1 MNVNPYLYFDHNA
14 TTPVADEV
22 LQAMLPFFQLHFA
35 NAASQT
41 HPMGRRAKDAVELA
55 RTQVAEL
62 LNAETSEIYFTSGAT
77 EALNTALKGIFSK
90 YKNKG
95 KHIVSVATEHSA
107 VLDTLTFLEKQG
119 AEITLLLVVKN
130 GMISLQELENA
141 IRKDTVAVAV
151 MLANNETGAIH
162 PIQEIA
168 ALVHQKDSILVC
180 DATQAVGKIKVDV
193 QELGIDV
200 LAMSAHKMYGPKGV
214 GALYLRRKSPRVVV
228 EPLLHGGGHE
238 RGVRSG
244 TLNIPGIVGLG
255 AAATIA
261 PKNIEI
267 YEKEILP
274 LKQQLETSFIDFGGI
289 INGGDAERLPN
300 TVNVTFPSISAED
313 VIRKT
318 QSWLAIS
325 TGSACSSVNQEPS
338 HVLKAMGLTDVLA
351 KRTLRFSLGVE
362 NTKEEVE
369 RILVAMNEII
379 FK

>member
-1 MNVNPYLYFDHNA
+1 MNLNPYLYFDHNA
-14 TTPVADEV
+14 TTPVAEEV
-22 LQAMLPFFQLHFA
+22 LQTMLPYFREQFA

-107 VLDTLTFLEKQG
+107 VLDTLAFLEKQG
-119 AEITLLLVVKN
+119 AEITLLSVDYHGLIN
-130 GMISLQELENA
+130 LQEIENA

-151 MLANNETGAIH
+151 MLANNETGV
-162 PIQEIA
+162 IQSIQQIAEI
-168 ALVHQKDSILVC
+168 VHRKSSIMIC
-180 DATQAVGKIKVDV
+180 DATQAVGKISVNV

-200 LAMSAHKMYGPKGV
+200 LALSAHKMYGPKGV
-214 GALYLRRKSPRVVV
+214 GALYLRRKSPRVVLD
-228 EPLLHGGGHE
+228 PLLHGGGHE

-244 TLNIPGIVGLG
+244 TLNVPGIVGLG
-255 AAATIA
+255 KAAEIA
-261 PKNIEI
+261 PQNIEI
-267 YEKEILP
+267 YQNKILP
-274 LKQQLETSFIDFGGI
+274 LKQQLETAFINFGGI
-289 INGGDAERLPN
+289 INGGGTERLPN
-300 TVNVTFPSISAED
+300 TINVTFPSISAED

-362 NTKEEVE
+362 NTKEEVARVINAMKE
-369 RILVAMNEII
+369 LVS
-379 FK
+379 

>member
-1 MNVNPYLYFDHNA
+1 
-14 TTPVADEV
+14 
-22 LQAMLPFFQLHFA
+22 
-35 NAASQT
+35 
-41 HPMGRRAKDAVELA
+41 MGRRAKDAVELA

-244 TLNIPGIVGLG
+244 TLNVPGIVGLG

>member
-1 MNVNPYLYFDHNA
+1 
-14 TTPVADEV
+14 
-22 LQAMLPFFQLHFA
+22 
-35 NAASQT
+35 
-41 HPMGRRAKDAVELA
+41 
-55 RTQVAEL
+55 
-62 LNAETSEIYFTSGAT
+62 
-77 EALNTALKGIFSK
+77 
-90 YKNKG
+90 
-95 KHIVSVATEHSA
+95 
-107 VLDTLTFLEKQG
+107 
-119 AEITLLLVVKN
+119 
-130 GMISLQELENA
+130 MISLQELENA

-362 NTKEEVE
+362 NTKEEVARVINAMKE
-369 RILVAMNEII
+369 LVS
-379 FK
+379 

>member
-22 LQAMLPFFQLHFA
+22 LQAMLPFFREQFA

-55 RTQVAEL
+55 RTQVADL
-62 LNAETSEIYFTSGAT
+62 LNAENAEIYFTSGAT

-95 KHIVSVATEHSA
+95 KHIISIASEHSA

-119 AEITLLLVVKN
+119 AEITLLSVDYHGLIN
-130 GMISLQELENA
+130 LQELENA

-151 MLANNETGAIH
+151 MFANNETGVIH
-162 PIQEIA
+162 SIQQIAEI
-168 ALVHQKDSILVC
+168 VHRKSSIMIC
-180 DATQAVGKIKVDV
+180 DATQAIGKILVNV

-228 EPLLHGGGHE
+228 EPLLHGGRHE

-244 TLNIPGIVGLG
+244 TLNVPGIVGLG
-255 AAATIA
+255 KAAEIA
-261 PKNIEI
+261 PQNIKI
-267 YEKEILP
+267 YQKEILP
-274 LKQQLETSFIDFGGI
+274 LRQQLETAFINFGGI
-289 INGGDAERLPN
+289 INGEGANRLPN
-300 TVNVTFPSISAED
+300 TINVTFPSISAED

-338 HVLKAMGLTDVLA
+338 HVLKAMGLTDVMA
-351 KRTLRFSLGVE
+351 KKTLRFSLGVE
-362 NTKEEVE
+362 NTKEEVARVINAMKE
-369 RILVAMNEII
+369 LVS
-379 FK
+379 